1 MRQHLSQLGLRVSW
15 EKSKLSPVQRNNFFS
30 MELDSVSVVASLTNE
45 HAQSVLNCLS
55 SFRGRVVIPLKHFQ
69 RLLGHMVSAAAV
81 PLLRL
86 LHMGPL
92 QHRFTLSISEVGM
105 ALQYSSSYHHAN
117 TLPLIQ
123 PLDGPCLSTDRSVL
137 RASVSACRCHNG
149 CFQCGLGVQH
159 ATGRQPRVPDRAST
173 ALGVSIVSSCWQC
186 CLVSTCWST
195 RTTMRLS
202 RTSTSK
208 VVYDHVACHNSPVI
222 SSSGVKPSASH
233 CMPSTTWGSFIVQPS
248 CSHNSS
254 RYPENGDSIPRRFSS
269 SAVDSGKLS

>member
-1 MRQHLSQLGLRVSW
+1 
-15 EKSKLSPVQRNNFFS
+15 
-30 MELDSVSVVASLTNE
+30 
-45 HAQSVLNCLS
+45 
-55 SFRGRVVIPLKHFQ
+55 
-69 RLLGHMVSAAAV
+69 
-81 PLLRL
+81 
-86 LHMGPL
+86 
-92 QHRFTLSISEVGM
+92 M

-149 CFQCGLGVQH
+149 CFQCGLVCNGQ
-159 ATGRQPRVPDRAST
+159 AAC
-173 ALGVSIVSSCWQC
+173 LNCFGVSIVSSCWQC

-208 VVYDHVACHNSPVI
+208 VVYDHVACHNSPAI
-222 SSSGVKPSASH
+222 SSSGVKPSASR